1 MGQINDNHHFNKKLT
16 AMQES
21 ILAPLIPI
29 IVSLGVFLMVFGIRY
44 LQNKENMAMIANGM
58 LPNQERKKADPSK
71 TLRNSLMFIG
81 AGMGLL
87 LALVF
92 DSILQLDEDRSAG
105 LYFALIAMFGG
116 AGMLA
121 AYLYERKNPPE

>member
-16 AMQES
+16 AMPES
-21 ILAPLIPI
+21 IVALLIPI

-44 LQNKENMAMIANGM
+44 LQNKENMAMIAKGM
-58 LPNQERKKADPSK
+58 EPVRESKKADPSK

>member
-44 LQNKENMAMIANGM
+44 LQNKENMAMIAKGM
-58 LPNQERKKADPSK
+58 EPVRESKKADPSK

>member
-16 AMQES
+16 AMPES
-21 ILAPLIPI
+21 IVALLIPI
-29 IVSLGVFLMVFGIRY
+29 IVSLGVFLMIFGIRY
-44 LQNKENMAMIANGM
+44 LQNKENMAMIAKGM
-58 LPNQERKKADPSK
+58 EPVRESKKADPSK
-71 TLRNSLMFIG
+71 TLRNSLMFMG

>member
-44 LQNKENMAMIANGM
+44 LQNKENMAMIAKGM
-58 LPNQERKKADPSK
+58 EPVRESKKADPSK
-71 TLRNSLMFIG
+71 TLRNSLMFMG

>member
-1 MGQINDNHHFNKKLT
+1 MP
-16 AMQES
+16 ES
-21 ILAPLIPI
+21 ILALLIPI
-29 IVSLGVFLMVFGIRY
+29 IVTLGAFMMVFGIRY
-44 LQNKENMAMIANGM
+44 LQNKENMAMIAKGIQ
-58 LPNQERKKADPSK
+58 PHQESKKADPSK
-71 TLRNSLMFIG
+71 TLRNSLMFMG

-92 DSILQLDEDRSAG
+92 DSILQLDGDRSSG

>member
-1 MGQINDNHHFNKKLT
+1 MGQINDNHFFNKKLI
-16 AMQES
+16 AMPES
-21 ILAPLIPI
+21 ILALLIPI
-29 IVSLGVFLMVFGIRY
+29 IVTLGAFMMVFGIRY
-44 LQNKENMAMIANGM
+44 LQNKENMAMIAKGIQ
-58 LPNQERKKADPSK
+58 PHQESKKADPSK
-71 TLRNSLMFIG
+71 TLRNSLMFMG

-92 DSILQLDEDRSAG
+92 DSILQLDGDRSSG

>member
-1 MGQINDNHHFNKKLT
+1 
-16 AMQES
+16 MQES

-58 LPNQERKKADPSK
+58 LPNQERGKADPSK

>member
-1 MGQINDNHHFNKKLT
+1 
-16 AMQES
+16 MQES

-44 LQNKENMAMIANGM
+44 LQNKENMAMIAKGM
-58 LPNQERKKADPSK
+58 EPVRESKKADPSK